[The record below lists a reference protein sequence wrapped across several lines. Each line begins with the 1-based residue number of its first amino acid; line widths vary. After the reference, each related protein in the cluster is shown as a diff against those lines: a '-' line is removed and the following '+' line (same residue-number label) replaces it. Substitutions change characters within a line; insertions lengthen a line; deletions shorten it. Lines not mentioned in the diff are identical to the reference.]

1 MIPSIAPVPATAPA
15 NAENADKETDTD
27 AAGVGAGAGAATAA
41 APAGPGTGRGPRA
54 AFGGLFAPRLSSRRV
69 FASPGAAAGIIW
81 LAALVAAS
89 LTAPWWLPYKTE
101 DQDFTAILSGPTA
114 AHWLGTD
121 ELGRDLLSRIFAAAA
136 GTLGTS
142 LITVIVGVGLGTILA
157 MVAAAGER
165 TEGVISRVTEVMMSL
180 PGTVIILAVIG
191 AVGTNIPVIMAI
203 LGVLI
208 SAGIYRVMLGQATS
222 LQSQLYVDAAK
233 VDGVSTL
240 AISLRHVLPGLS
252 NTIVV
257 QSALIFAVGMLIQ
270 AGLAFIG
277 FGPPIPQPSWGG
289 MIQGASQHVYE
300 APWLMVPTGAVL
312 ALTVLAANAI
322 GNALGKAPNAAASH
336 LPSAADRRRRTA
348 ASASAAASAAP
359 AAPETPAAP
368 GRLSVRGLS
377 VGVDGGTP
385 LVTDVSFDVEQGT
398 VLGLVGESGCG
409 KTMTALSL
417 LGLLP
422 SGVSVTGGQILWD
435 GRNLA
440 GATETAMAGVRG
452 RGIALISQEPMRAL
466 DPMFTVGYQL
476 VSAIRRLRKTGK
488 AQARAEALSLLEKVG
503 IVDAGRI
510 LTTYPHQISGG
521 MAQRVAIALALAGRP
536 RLLVADEPTTAL
548 DVTVQAEILSLLRT
562 LVKDT
567 GMSVVMVTHDLGVV
581 ADICDTVAVMYAGQ
595 VVESG
600 RTANIL
606 DNPRHPYTL
615 ALLAADPHANTAA
628 DMPERLATISGRVP
642 QPKDWPAGCRFM
654 ARCQFA
660 GSACVA
666 PVPLVPSGS
675 DDGVVRCVK
684 ADELA
689 VEGLEWVATEVP
701 ARRVLDVRSADS
713 TVSNDSTVSTSSAV
727 EKDRA

>member
-1 MIPSIAPVPATAPA
+1 MIPNVAPA
-15 NAENADKETDTD
+15 PADSAEP
-27 AAGVGAGAGAATAA
+27 TAA
-41 APAGPGTGRGPRA
+41 AVLPK
-54 AFGGLFAPRLSSRRV
+54 APCQSAVKKFSGSKL
-69 FASPGAAAGIIW
+69 FASPGSVAGVAW

-89 LTAPWWLPYKTE
+89 LTAPLWLPYKTE
-101 DQDFTAILSGPTA
+101 DQDFTAVLSGPTA

-121 ELGRDLLSRIFAAAA
+121 ELGRDLLSRIFASAA

-142 LITVIVGVGLGTILA
+142 MITVIVAVGLGTLLA
-157 MVAAAGER
+157 MLAAAAGER
-165 TEGVISRVTEVMMSL
+165 VETVISRVTEVMMSL

-191 AVGTNIPVIMAI
+191 AVGTNIPLIMAI

-208 SAGIYRVMLGQATS
+208 SAGMYRVMLGQAKS

-233 VDGVSTL
+233 VDGVSAL
-240 AISLRHVLPGLS
+240 GISLRHVLPGLT

-277 FGPPIPQPSWGG
+277 FGPPIPEPSWGG
-289 MIQGASQHVYE
+289 MIQGASQHVYD

-336 LPSAADRRRRTA
+336 LPSAAARRERAKSVA
-348 ASASAAASAAP
+348 AMAAASPAP
-359 AAPETPAAP
+359 KDSAKDT
-368 GRLSVRGLS
+368 LSVRGLS
-377 VGVDGGTP
+377 VGVGPVGAGEGVR
-385 LVTDVSFDVEQGT
+385 LVTDVSFDVEPGT

-422 SGVSVTGGQILWD
+422 SGVSVTGGQILWN
-435 GRNLA
+435 GKNLA
-440 GATETAMAGVRG
+440 AATDKDMEGIRG
-452 RGIALISQEPMRAL
+452 RQIALISQEPMRAL

-476 VSAIRRLRKTGK
+476 TATIRRLRGMGRSEAK
-488 AQARAEALSLLEKVG
+488 AEALSLLEKVG
-503 IVDAGRI
+503 IVDAARI
-510 LTTYPHQISGG
+510 LKTYPHQISGG

-548 DVTVQAEILSLLRT
+548 DVTVQAEILSLLRS

-581 ADICDTVAVMYAGQ
+581 ADLCDQVAVMYAGE
-595 VVESG
+595 VVENG
-600 RTANIL
+600 RTDSIL

-615 ALLAADPHANTAA
+615 ALLAADPHANHAG
-628 DMPERLATISGRVP
+628 DMPERLATISGQVP
-642 QPKDWPAGCRFM
+642 QPKDWPSTCRFA

-660 GSACVA
+660 GSACLV
-666 PVPLVPSGS
+666 PVPLVPSGTG
-675 DDGVVRCVK
+675 DGLVRCVK

-689 VEGLEWVATEVP
+689 VEGLDWLATDVP
-701 ARRVLDVRSADS
+701 GRRLLNLSETRAVDTR
-713 TVSNDSTVSTSSAV
+713 TV
-727 EKDRA
+727 EKDHA

>member
-1 MIPSIAPVPATAPA
+1 MIPNVAPA
-15 NAENADKETDTD
+15 PADSAEP
-27 AAGVGAGAGAATAA
+27 TAA
-41 APAGPGTGRGPRA
+41 AVLPQ
-54 AFGGLFAPRLSSRRV
+54 APRQSAAKRYTGSKLFGSP
-69 FASPGAAAGIIW
+69 ASIAGVIW

-89 LTAPWWLPYKTE
+89 LTAPLWLPFKTE
-101 DQDFTAILSGPTA
+101 DQDFTAVLSGPTA

-121 ELGRDLLSRIFAAAA
+121 ELGRDLLSRIFASAAS
-136 GTLGTS
+136 TLGTS
-142 LITVIVGVGLGTILA
+142 MITVIVAVGLGTLLA
-157 MVAAAGER
+157 MLAAAAGER
-165 TEGVISRVTEVMMSL
+165 AENTISRVTEIMMSL

-191 AVGTNIPVIMAI
+191 AVGTNIPLIMAI

-208 SAGIYRVMLGQATS
+208 SAGMYRVMLGQAKS

-233 VDGVSTL
+233 VDGVSTVG
-240 AISLRHVLPGLS
+240 ISLRHVLPGLT

-289 MIQGASQHVYE
+289 MIQGASQHVYD

-322 GNALGKAPNAAASH
+322 GNALGKSPNATASH
-336 LPSAADRRRRTA
+336 LPSAAARRQRAKAVA
-348 ASASAAASAAP
+348 AIAAATP
-359 AAPETPAAP
+359 APEDAP
-368 GRLSVRGLS
+368 KDTLSVRNLS
-377 VGVDGGTP
+377 VGVDNGVR
-385 LVTDVSFDVEQGT
+385 LVTDVSFDVEPGT

-422 SGVSVTGGQILWD
+422 SGVSVTGGQILWN
-435 GRNLA
+435 GKNLA
-440 GATETAMAGVRG
+440 AATDKDMESIRG
-452 RGIALISQEPMRAL
+452 RDIALISQEPMRAL

-476 VSAIRRLRKTGK
+476 TAAIRRLRKVGGAEAK
-488 AQARAEALSLLEKVG
+488 AEALSLLEKVG

-510 LTTYPHQISGG
+510 LKTYPHQISGG
-521 MAQRVAIALALAGRP
+521 MAQRVAIALALSGRP

-548 DVTVQAEILSLLRT
+548 DVTVQAEILSLLRS

-581 ADICDTVAVMYAGQ
+581 ADLCDQVAVMYAGE
-595 VVESG
+595 VVENG
-600 RTANIL
+600 RTDNIL

-615 ALLAADPHANTAA
+615 ALLAADPHANHAA
-628 DMPERLATISGRVP
+628 DMPERLATINGQVP
-642 QPKDWPAGCRFM
+642 QPKDWPGTCRFA

-660 GSACVA
+660 GSAC
-666 PVPLVPSGS
+666 LVPIPLLPSGTG
-675 DDGVVRCVK
+675 DGVVRCVK

-689 VEGLEWVATEVP
+689 VDGLDWVATDVP
-701 ARRVLDVRSADS
+701 SHHVLNLVEHRTA
-713 TVSNDSTVSTSSAV
+713 
-727 EKDRA
+727 EKDHA

>member
-1 MIPSIAPVPATAPA
+1 MIPNVAPA
-15 NAENADKETDTD
+15 PADS
-27 AAGVGAGAGAATAA
+27 APATAA
-41 APAGPGTGRGPRA
+41 AAAVQPKSGQRTGLSKVSA
-54 AFGGLFAPRLSSRRV
+54 SRL
-69 FASPGAAAGIIW
+69 FASPGGVAGVVW
-81 LAALVAAS
+81 LAALVVAS
-89 LTAPWWLPYKTE
+89 LTAQWWLPYKTE
-101 DQDFTAILSGPTA
+101 DQDFTAVLSGPTA
-114 AHWLGTD
+114 GHWLGTD

-142 LITVIVGVGLGTILA
+142 LITVIVGVGLGTALA
-157 MVAAAGER
+157 MVAAGGDR
-165 TEGVISRVTEVMMSL
+165 LEGVISRVTEVMMSL

-191 AVGTNIPVIMAI
+191 AVGTHIPLIMAI

-208 SAGIYRVMLGQATS
+208 SAGIYRVMLGQAKS

-240 AISLRHVLPGLS
+240 GISLRHVLPGLT

-289 MIQGASQHVYE
+289 MIQGASQHVYD

-322 GNALGKAPNAAASH
+322 GNALGKAPNAGVSH
-336 LPSAADRRRRTA
+336 LPSAAARRQRARAVA
-348 ASASAAASAAP
+348 AGATAP
-359 AAPETPAAP
+359 AAGAGAIPAK
-368 GRLSVRGLS
+368 GHLSVRGLS

-385 LVTDVSFDVEQGT
+385 LVTGVSFDVEQGT
-398 VLGLVGESGCG
+398 VLGLVGEPGCG

-422 SGVSVTGGQILWD
+422 AGVSATGGQILWD
-435 GRNLA
+435 GKNLA
-440 GATETAMAGVRG
+440 AATEREMEGIRG
-452 RGIALISQEPMRAL
+452 RDIALISQEPMRAL

-476 VSAIRRLRKTGK
+476 TAAVRRLRKVGK
-488 AQARAEALSLLEKVG
+488 AEAHAEAQSLLEKVG
-503 IVDAGRI
+503 IVDATRI
-510 LTTYPHQISGG
+510 LKTYPHQISGG
-521 MAQRVAIALALAGRP
+521 MAQRVAIALALSGRP

-548 DVTVQAEILSLLRT
+548 DVTVQAEILSLLRS

-581 ADICDTVAVMYAGQ
+581 ADICDNVAVMYAGQ

-628 DMPERLATISGRVP
+628 DMPERLATISGQVP

-660 GSACVA
+660 GSACAA
-666 PVPLVPSGS
+666 PVPLLSSGS
-675 DDGVVRCVK
+675 ENGLVRCVK
-684 ADELA
+684 ADQLA
-689 VEGLEWVATEVP
+689 VEGLEWLATDVP
-701 ARRVLDVRSADS
+701 THRLLKI
-713 TVSNDSTVSTSSAV
+713 V
-727 EKDRA
+727 EKDLA

>member
-1 MIPSIAPVPATAPA
+1 MIPSVAPAPVPATANAEDTGTGGAPPA
-15 NAENADKETDTD
+15 NTATGRPGPGPGPKTGVGRRPAHRLF
-27 AAGVGAGAGAATAA
+27 AAPGAVAGV
-41 APAGPGTGRGPRA
+41 
-54 AFGGLFAPRLSSRRV
+54 L
-69 FASPGAAAGIIW
+69 W
-81 LAALVAAS
+81 LAVLVVAS

-101 DQDFTAILSGPTA
+101 DQDFAAILSGPTA

-142 LITVIVGVGLGTILA
+142 LITVIVGVGLGTVLA
-157 MVAAAGER
+157 MVAAAGQR
-165 TEGVISRVTEVMMSL
+165 TEGPISRVTEVMMSL

-191 AVGTNIPVIMAI
+191 AVGTNIPVVMAI

-208 SAGIYRVMLGQATS
+208 SAGIYRVMLGQATA

-240 AISLRHVLPGLS
+240 GISLRHVLPGL
-252 NTIVV
+252 NTTIVV

-289 MIQGASQHVYE
+289 MIQGASQHVYD

-322 GNALGKAPNAAASH
+322 GNALGKSPNAAASH
-336 LPSAADRRRRTA
+336 LPSAADRRRR
-348 ASASAAASAAP
+348 AAASAAAP
-359 AAPETPAAP
+359 STDAAAPSTDAAAP
-368 GRLSVRGLS
+368 DAAGRLSVRGLS
-377 VGVDGGTP
+377 VGVDAGTP
-385 LVTDVSFDVEQGT
+385 LVTEVSFDVEQGT

-422 SGVSVTGGQILWD
+422 SGVSVTGGQILWN

-440 GATETAMAGVRG
+440 AATENELAGVRG
-452 RGIALISQEPMRAL
+452 REIALISQEPMRAL

-476 VSAIRRLRKTGK
+476 VSAIRRLRGMGK
-488 AQARAEALSLLEKVG
+488 AEARTEALSLLEKVG
-503 IVDAGRI
+503 IVDAARI

-521 MAQRVAIALALAGRP
+521 MAQRVAIALALAGSP

-548 DVTVQAEILSLLRT
+548 DVTVQAEILSLLRA

-606 DNPRHPYTL
+606 DKPRHPYTL
-615 ALLAADPHANTAA
+615 ALLAADPHANTAE
-628 DMPERLATISGRVP
+628 DMPERLATINGQVP
-642 QPKDWPAGCRFM
+642 QPKDWPGGCRFM

-689 VEGLEWVATEVP
+689 VEGLAWVATEVP
-701 ARRVLDVRSADS
+701 AHRVLDILEMDS
-713 TVSNDSTVSTSSAV
+713 TV
-727 EKDRA
+727 EKDRT

>member
-1 MIPSIAPVPATAPA
+1 MIPNVAPA
-15 NAENADKETDTD
+15 PADS
-27 AAGVGAGAGAATAA
+27 TAA
-41 APAGPGTGRGPRA
+41 AAAVPKSGPKA
-54 AFGGLFAPRLSSRRV
+54 AITKLSAHRL
-69 FASPGAAAGIIW
+69 FASPGGVAGVVW

-89 LTAPWWLPYKTE
+89 LTAPWWLPFKTE
-101 DQDFTAILSGPTA
+101 DQDFTAVLSGPTA

-142 LITVIVGVGLGTILA
+142 FITVLVSVGLGTILA
-157 MVAAAGER
+157 MAAAALGDR
-165 TEGVISRVTEVMMSL
+165 VEGVISRITEIMMSV

-203 LGVLI
+203 LGILI
-208 SAGIYRVMLGQATS
+208 SAGIYRVILGQAKS

-240 AISLRHVLPGLS
+240 GISLRHVLPGLT

-289 MIQGASQHVYE
+289 MIQGASQHVYD
-300 APWLMVPTGAVL
+300 APWMMVPTGAVL

-322 GNALGKAPNAAASH
+322 GNALGKAPNATASH
-336 LPSAADRRRRTA
+336 LPSAAARRQRAKAVA
-348 ASASAAASAAP
+348 AVGAAP
-359 AAPETPAAP
+359 VVDVADVSPAQ
-368 GRLSVRGLS
+368 GQLSVRGLS
-377 VGVDGGTP
+377 VGVDGGP
-385 LVTDVSFDVEQGT
+385 RLVTDVSFDVEQGT

-422 SGVSVTGGQILWD
+422 SGVVATGGQILWN
-435 GRNLA
+435 GKNLA
-440 GATETAMAGVRG
+440 AASDSGMEAIRG
-452 RGIALISQEPMRAL
+452 REIALISQEPMRAL

-476 VSAIRRLRKTGK
+476 TSAIRRLRKLGK
-488 AQARAEALSLLEKVG
+488 AEARKEALSLLEKVG
-503 IVDAGRI
+503 IVDAARI
-510 LTTYPHQISGG
+510 LKTYPHQISGG
-521 MAQRVAIALALAGRP
+521 MAQRVAIALALSGSP

-548 DVTVQAEILSLLRT
+548 DVTVQAEILSLLRS

-581 ADICDTVAVMYAGQ
+581 ADICDHVAVMYAGQ
-595 VVESG
+595 VVENG
-600 RTANIL
+600 KTTTIL

-615 ALLAADPHANTAA
+615 ALLAADPHANNAA
-628 DMPERLATISGRVP
+628 DMPERLATISGQVP
-642 QPKDWPAGCRFM
+642 QPKDWPSGCRFM

-660 GSACVA
+660 GSACAA
-666 PVPLVPSGS
+666 PVPLLPSGS
-675 DDGVVRCVK
+675 DEGLVRCVK

-689 VEGLEWVATEVP
+689 IEGLEWVATEVP
-701 ARRVLDVRSADS
+701 TQRLLDITPTPLHRVEPL
-713 TVSNDSTVSTSSAV
+713 NIV
-727 EKDRA
+727 EKDMA

>member
-1 MIPSIAPVPATAPA
+1 MIPNVAPA
-15 NAENADKETDTD
+15 PADST
-27 AAGVGAGAGAATAA
+27 AATVVV
-41 APAGPGTGRGPRA
+41 PKSGPRA
-54 AFGGLFAPRLSSRRV
+54 AFSKVSAHRL
-69 FASPGAAAGIIW
+69 FASPGGVAGMLW

-89 LTAPWWLPYKTE
+89 LTAPWWLPFKTE
-101 DQDFTAILSGPTA
+101 DQDFTAVLSGPTA
-114 AHWLGTD
+114 AHWLGAD
-121 ELGRDLLSRIFAAAA
+121 ELGRDILSRIFASAA

-142 LITVIVGVGLGTILA
+142 FITVLVGIGLGTVLA
-157 MVAAAGER
+157 MTAAASLR
-165 TEGVISRVTEVMMSL
+165 AEGIISRSTEILMSL
-180 PGTVIILAVIG
+180 PSTVIILAVIG
-191 AVGTNIPVIMAI
+191 AVGTNIPFIMAV
-203 LGVLI
+203 LGVFM
-208 SAGIYRVMLGQATS
+208 SAGVYRVMLGQAKS

-240 AISLRHVLPGLS
+240 GISVRHVLPGLT

-289 MIQGASQHVYE
+289 MIQSASQHVYD

-336 LPSAADRRRRTA
+336 LPSAAARRQRAKAVA
-348 ASASAAASAAP
+348 AVGAAP
-359 AAPETPAAP
+359 VAANATEAPPAT

-377 VGVDGGTP
+377 VGVDGGP
-385 LVTDVSFDVEQGT
+385 RLVTDVSFDVEQGT

-422 SGVSVTGGQILWD
+422 SGVVATGGQILWN
-435 GRNLA
+435 GKNLA
-440 GATETAMAGVRG
+440 AATDREMEAIRG
-452 RGIALISQEPMRAL
+452 RDIALISQEPMRAL

-476 VSAIRRLRKTGK
+476 TSAIRRLRKVGK
-488 AQARAEALSLLEKVG
+488 AEAQAEALGLLEKVG
-503 IVDAGRI
+503 IVDAERI
-510 LTTYPHQISGG
+510 LKTYPHQISGG
-521 MAQRVAIALALAGRP
+521 MAQRVAIALALSGRP

-548 DVTVQAEILSLLRT
+548 DVTVQAEILSLLRS

-581 ADICDTVAVMYAGQ
+581 ADICDQVAVMYAGQ
-595 VVESG
+595 VVENG

-615 ALLAADPHANTAA
+615 ALLAADPHANHAA
-628 DMPERLATISGRVP
+628 DMPERLATISGQVP
-642 QPKDWPAGCRFM
+642 QPKDWPTGCRFM

-660 GSACVA
+660 GSACAV
-666 PVPLVPSGS
+666 PVPLLPSGS
-675 DDGVVRCVK
+675 GDGLVRCVK

-701 ARRVLDVRSADS
+701 THRLLDLTPTRTNV
-713 TVSNDSTVSTSSAV
+713 V
-727 EKDRA
+727 EKDMA

>member
-1 MIPSIAPVPATAPA
+1 MIPNVAPA
-15 NAENADKETDTD
+15 PADSAEP
-27 AAGVGAGAGAATAA
+27 TAA
-41 APAGPGTGRGPRA
+41 AVLPK
-54 AFGGLFAPRLSSRRV
+54 APRQSAAKKFSGSKL
-69 FASPGAAAGIIW
+69 FASPGSVAGVAW

-89 LTAPWWLPYKTE
+89 LTAPLWLPYRTE
-101 DQDFTAILSGPTA
+101 DQDFTAVLSGPTA

-121 ELGRDLLSRIFAAAA
+121 ELGRDLLSRIFASAA

-142 LITVIVGVGLGTILA
+142 MITVIVAVGLGTLLA
-157 MVAAAGER
+157 MLAAAAGER
-165 TEGVISRVTEVMMSL
+165 VETVISRVTEVMMSL

-191 AVGTNIPVIMAI
+191 AVGTNIPLIMGI

-208 SAGIYRVMLGQATS
+208 SAGMYRVMLGQAKS

-233 VDGVSTL
+233 VDGVSPL
-240 AISLRHVLPGLS
+240 GISLRHVLPGLT

-277 FGPPIPQPSWGG
+277 FGPPIPEPSWGG
-289 MIQGASQHVYE
+289 MIQGASQHVYD

-322 GNALGKAPNAAASH
+322 GNALGKAPNAGASH
-336 LPSAADRRRRTA
+336 LPSAAARRQRAKAVA
-348 ASASAAASAAP
+348 AIAAAAP
-359 AAPETPAAP
+359 AHGTAAP
-368 GRLSVRGLS
+368 KNTLSVRHLS
-377 VGVDGGTP
+377 VGVDPVGAGSVSAGEGVR
-385 LVTDVSFDVEQGT
+385 LVTDVSFDVEPGT

-422 SGVSVTGGQILWD
+422 SGVSVTGGQILWN
-435 GRNLA
+435 GKNLA
-440 GATETAMAGVRG
+440 AATDKDMEGIRG
-452 RGIALISQEPMRAL
+452 RQIALISQEPMRAL

-476 VSAIRRLRKTGK
+476 TATIRRLRGMGRAEAK
-488 AQARAEALSLLEKVG
+488 AEALSLLEKVG
-503 IVDAGRI
+503 IVDAARI
-510 LTTYPHQISGG
+510 LRTYPHQISGG

-548 DVTVQAEILSLLRT
+548 DVTVQAEILSLLRS

-581 ADICDTVAVMYAGQ
+581 ADLCDQVAVMYAGE
-595 VVESG
+595 VVENG
-600 RTANIL
+600 RTDSIL

-615 ALLAADPHANTAA
+615 ALLAADPHANHGA
-628 DMPERLATISGRVP
+628 DMPERLATISGQVP
-642 QPKDWPAGCRFM
+642 QPKDWPSTCRFA

-660 GSACVA
+660 GSACLV
-666 PVPLVPSGS
+666 PVPLGPSGTG
-675 DDGVVRCVK
+675 DGLVRCVK

-689 VEGLEWVATEVP
+689 VEGLDWVATDVP
-701 ARRVLDVRSADS
+701 SHHVLSLAETRPVEPLHAETR
-713 TVSNDSTVSTSSAV
+713 TV
-727 EKDRA
+727 EKDHA

>member
-1 MIPSIAPVPATAPA
+1 MIPNVAPA
-15 NAENADKETDTD
+15 PADSAEP
-27 AAGVGAGAGAATAA
+27 TAA
-41 APAGPGTGRGPRA
+41 AVLPKALRQSAVKKFSGSK
-54 AFGGLFAPRLSSRRV
+54 L
-69 FASPGAAAGIIW
+69 FASPASVAGVIW
-81 LAALVAAS
+81 LAVLVAAS
-89 LTAPWWLPYKTE
+89 LTAPLWLPYKTE
-101 DQDFTAILSGPTA
+101 DQDFTAVLSGPTG

-121 ELGRDLLSRIFAAAA
+121 ELGRDILSRIFASAA

-142 LITVIVGVGLGTILA
+142 MITVMVAVGLGTILA
-157 MVAAAGER
+157 MLAAAAGDRVE
-165 TEGVISRVTEVMMSL
+165 TVISRVTEVMMSL

-191 AVGTNIPVIMAI
+191 AVGTNIPLIMAI

-208 SAGIYRVMLGQATS
+208 SAGMYRVMLGQAKS

-240 AISLRHVLPGLS
+240 GISLRHVLPGLA

-277 FGPPIPQPSWGG
+277 FGPPIPEPSWGG
-289 MIQGASQHVYE
+289 MIQGASQNVYN

-312 ALTVLAANAI
+312 ALTVLSANAI
-322 GNALGKAPNAAASH
+322 GNALGKAPNATASH
-336 LPSAADRRRRTA
+336 LPSAAARRRRAKAVA
-348 ASASAAASAAP
+348 AIAAAAP
-359 AAPETPAAP
+359 APNDSAKNT
-368 GRLSVRGLS
+368 LSVRNLS
-377 VGVDGGTP
+377 VGVDSDGAGRGVR
-385 LVTDVSFDVEQGT
+385 LVTDVSFDVEPGT

-422 SGVSVTGGQILWD
+422 SGVSVTGGQILWN

-440 GATETAMAGVRG
+440 AATDKDMEGVRG
-452 RGIALISQEPMRAL
+452 REVALISQEPMRAL

-476 VSAIRRLRKTGK
+476 TAAIRRLRGMG
-488 AQARAEALSLLEKVG
+488 RAEAKAEALGLLEKVG
-503 IVDAGRI
+503 IVDAARI
-510 LTTYPHQISGG
+510 LKTYPHQISGG
-521 MAQRVAIALALAGRP
+521 MAQRVAIALALSGRP

-548 DVTVQAEILSLLRT
+548 DVTVQAEILSLLRG

-581 ADICDTVAVMYAGQ
+581 ADLCDQVAVMYAGE
-595 VVESG
+595 VVENG
-600 RTANIL
+600 RTDSIL

-615 ALLAADPHANTAA
+615 ALLAADPHANHAA
-628 DMPERLATISGRVP
+628 DMPERLATISGQVP
-642 QPKDWPAGCRFM
+642 QPKGWPSTCRFA

-660 GSACVA
+660 GSACMV
-666 PVPLVPSGS
+666 PVPLLPSGTE
-675 DDGVVRCVK
+675 DGLVRCVK

-689 VEGLEWVATEVP
+689 VEGLDWVATDVP
-701 ARRVLDVRSADS
+701 SHHVLNLVEAGTAPAGPAKAPAGLERR
-713 TVSNDSTVSTSSAV
+713 TV
-727 EKDRA
+727 EKDHA

>member
-1 MIPSIAPVPATAPA
+1 VSARKLFASPAS
-15 NAENADKETDTD
+15 
-27 AAGVGAGAGAATAA
+27 AAGVT
-41 APAGPGTGRGPRA
+41 
-54 AFGGLFAPRLSSRRV
+54 
-69 FASPGAAAGIIW
+69 W

-89 LTAPWWLPYKTE
+89 LSARWWLPFKTE
-101 DQDFTAILSGPTA
+101 DQDFTAVLSGPTA

-121 ELGRDLLSRIFAAAA
+121 ELGRDLLSRIFASAA

-142 LITVIVGVGLGTILA
+142 MITVIVAVGLGTVLA
-157 MVAAAGER
+157 MLAAAAGER
-165 TEGVISRVTEVMMSL
+165 VEAVISRVTEIMMSL

-191 AVGTNIPVIMAI
+191 AVGTNIPLIMAI

-208 SAGIYRVMLGQATS
+208 SAGIYRVMLGQAKS

-233 VDGVSTL
+233 VDGVSSMG
-240 AISLRHVLPGLS
+240 ISLRHVLPGLTT
-252 NTIVV
+252 TIVV

-289 MIQGASQHVYE
+289 MIQSASQHVYD

-336 LPSAADRRRRTA
+336 LPSAAIRRRRAAAAAAATA
-348 ASASAAASAAP
+348 A
-359 AAPETPAAP
+359 ETKLDEGPAP
-368 GRLSVRGLS
+368 GVLSVRGLS

-422 SGVSVTGGQILWD
+422 SGVSATGGRILWN

-440 GATETAMAGVRG
+440 SAAERDMEGIRG
-452 RGIALISQEPMRAL
+452 RDIALISQEPMRAL

-476 VSAIRRLRKTGK
+476 TAAIRRLRNMGK
-488 AQARAEALSLLEKVG
+488 AEARAEALSLLEKVG

-510 LTTYPHQISGG
+510 LRTYPHQISGG
-521 MAQRVAIALALAGRP
+521 MAQRVAIALALSGHP

-548 DVTVQAEILSLLRT
+548 DVTVQAEILSLLRS

-567 GMSVVMVTHDLGVV
+567 GMSVVLVTHDLGVV
-581 ADICDTVAVMYAGQ
+581 ADICDNVAVMYAGQ

-600 RTANIL
+600 RTASIL

-628 DMPERLATISGRVP
+628 DMPERLATISGQVP
-642 QPKDWPAGCRFM
+642 QPKDWPAGCRFL

-660 GSACVA
+660 GSACAA
-666 PVPLVPSGS
+666 PVPLLPSGS
-675 DDGVVRCVK
+675 EAGEVRCVK

-689 VEGLEWVATEVP
+689 VEGLEWLATEVP
-701 ARRVLDVRSADS
+701 SRHVLEI
-713 TVSNDSTVSTSSAV
+713 V
-727 EKDRA
+727 EKDLA

>member
-1 MIPSIAPVPATAPA
+1 MIPP
-15 NAENADKETDTD
+15 
-27 AAGVGAGAGAATAA
+27 A
-41 APAGPGTGRGPRA
+41 APASTAPPTIPAAAEGPGEGPGADAGTAAGPGPGRSGRGPKTRSA
-54 AFGGLFAPRLSSRRV
+54 RFSARRL
-69 FASPGAAAGIIW
+69 AGSPGALAGVLW

-89 LTAPWWLPYKTE
+89 LTARWWLPYKTE

-142 LITVIVGVGLGTILA
+142 LITVMVGVGLGTALA
-157 MVAAAGER
+157 LLAAAGPR
-165 TEGVISRVTEVMMSL
+165 TEGPISRVTEIMMSL

-208 SAGIYRVMLGQATS
+208 SAGIYRVMLGQAAS

-233 VDGVSTL
+233 VDGVGPL
-240 AISLRHVLPGLS
+240 AISLRHVLPGLAT
-252 NTIVV
+252 TIVV

-277 FGPPIPQPSWGG
+277 FGPPIPEPSWGG
-289 MIQGASQHVYE
+289 MIQSASQHIYD

-322 GNALGKAPNAAASH
+322 GNALGTSPNAAASH
-336 LPSAADRRRRTA
+336 LPPAAERRRRA
-348 ASASAAASAAP
+348 ARSASSSTVPAAAAEAP
-359 AAPETPAAP
+359 ATP
-368 GRLSVRGLS
+368 GHLSVRGLS

-385 LVTDVSFDVEQGT
+385 LVTDVSFDVAQGT

-417 LGLLP
+417 PGLLP
-422 SGVSVTGGQILWD
+422 SGVSVTGGRILWD
-435 GRNLA
+435 GRDLA
-440 GATETAMAGVRG
+440 GAAENAMAGIRG
-452 RGIALISQEPMRAL
+452 RDIALISQEPMRAL
-466 DPMFTVGYQL
+466 DPMFTIGYQL
-476 VSAIRRLRKTGK
+476 ISTVRRLRNTGK
-488 AQARAEALSLLEKVG
+488 AEARSEALSLLEKVG
-503 IVDAGRI
+503 IVDATRI
-510 LTTYPHQISGG
+510 LATYPHQISGG

-548 DVTVQAEILSLLRT
+548 DVTVQAEILSLLRA
-562 LVKDT
+562 LVRDT

-581 ADICDTVAVMYAGQ
+581 ADICDSVAVMYAGQ

-600 RTANIL
+600 RTASIL

-615 ALLAADPHANTAA
+615 ALLAADPHAATAGG
-628 DMPERLATISGRVP
+628 MPGRLATISGQVP
-642 QPKDWPAGCRFM
+642 QPKDWPGGCRFA

-660 GSACVA
+660 GSACVE

-675 DDGVVRCVK
+675 ENGEVRCVK

-689 VEGLEWVATEVP
+689 VEGLAWVATDVP
-701 ARRVLDVRSADS
+701 AHQASGPREVARTA
-713 TVSNDSTVSTSSAV
+713 
-727 EKDRA
+727 EKDTPCATDKTIERDRA

>member
-1 MIPSIAPVPATAPA
+1 MIPNVAPA
-15 NAENADKETDTD
+15 PADS
-27 AAGVGAGAGAATAA
+27 APATAA
-41 APAGPGTGRGPRA
+41 AAIRSNAGQRT
-54 AFGGLFAPRLSSRRV
+54 AFSKVSASRL
-69 FASPGAAAGIIW
+69 FASPGGVAGVLW
-81 LAALVAAS
+81 LAALVVAS
-89 LTAPWWLPYKTE
+89 LTALWWLPYKTE
-101 DQDFTAILSGPTA
+101 DQDFTAVLSGPTA

-142 LITVIVGVGLGTILA
+142 LITVIVGVGLGTALA
-157 MVAAAGER
+157 MVAAGGDR
-165 TEGVISRVTEVMMSL
+165 TEGAISRVTEIMMSL

-191 AVGTNIPVIMAI
+191 AVGTDIPLIMAI

-208 SAGIYRVMLGQATS
+208 SAGIYRVMLGQAKS
-222 LQSQLYVDAAK
+222 LQSQLYVDAAR

-240 AISLRHVLPGLS
+240 GISLRHVLPGLT
-252 NTIVV
+252 NTVVV

-289 MIQGASQHVYE
+289 MIQGASQHVYD

-322 GNALGKAPNAAASH
+322 GNALGKAPNAGVSH
-336 LPSAADRRRRTA
+336 LPSAARRRQRARAGAAGSAEAAGSA
-348 ASASAAASAAP
+348 ASVAVTGAIP
-359 AAPETPAAP
+359 VN
-368 GRLSVRGLS
+368 GHLSVRGLT

-385 LVTDVSFDVEQGT
+385 LVTGVSFGVEQGT

-422 SGVSVTGGQILWD
+422 AGVSATGGQILWN
-435 GRNLA
+435 GKNLA
-440 GATETAMAGVRG
+440 AATEREMEGIRG
-452 RGIALISQEPMRAL
+452 RDIALISQEPMRAL

-476 VSAIRRLRKTGK
+476 TAAIRRLRNVRK
-488 AQARAEALSLLEKVG
+488 AEARAEAVSLLEKVG
-503 IVDAGRI
+503 IVDAKRI
-510 LTTYPHQISGG
+510 LKTYPHQISGG
-521 MAQRVAIALALAGRP
+521 MAQRVAIALALSGRP

-548 DVTVQAEILSLLRT
+548 DVTVQAEILSLLRS

-581 ADICDTVAVMYAGQ
+581 ADICDNVAVMYAGQ

-628 DMPERLATISGRVP
+628 DMPERLATIRGQVP
-642 QPKDWPAGCRFM
+642 QPKDWPTGCRFM

-660 GSACVA
+660 GSACAA
-666 PVPLVPSGS
+666 PVPLLSSGS
-675 DDGVVRCVK
+675 EDGLVRCVK

-689 VEGLEWVATEVP
+689 VEGLEWLATEVP
-701 ARRVLDVRSADS
+701 THRVLKI
-713 TVSNDSTVSTSSAV
+713 V
-727 EKDRA
+727 EKDLA

>member
-1 MIPSIAPVPATAPA
+1 MIPNVAPA
-15 NAENADKETDTD
+15 PADSAEP
-27 AAGVGAGAGAATAA
+27 TAA
-41 APAGPGTGRGPRA
+41 AVLPRA
-54 AFGGLFAPRLSSRRV
+54 PRQSAAKKFSGSKLFAST
-69 FASPGAAAGIIW
+69 ASIAGVAW
-81 LAALVAAS
+81 LAALVVAS
-89 LTAPWWLPYKTE
+89 LSAPLWLPFKTE
-101 DQDFTAILSGPTA
+101 DQDFTAVLSGPTA

-121 ELGRDLLSRIFAAAA
+121 ELGRDLLSRIFASAA

-142 LITVIVGVGLGTILA
+142 MITVIVAVGLGTLLA
-157 MVAAAGER
+157 MLAAAAGER
-165 TEGVISRVTEVMMSL
+165 VETVISRATEIVMSL

-191 AVGTNIPVIMAI
+191 AVGTNIPMIMGI

-208 SAGIYRVMLGQATS
+208 SAGIYRVMLGQAKS

-233 VDGVSTL
+233 VDGVST
-240 AISLRHVLPGLS
+240 AGISLRHVLPGLT

-257 QSALIFAVGMLIQ
+257 QAALIFAVGMLIQ

-289 MIQGASQHVYE
+289 MIQGASQHVYD

-322 GNALGKAPNAAASH
+322 GNALGKAPNATASH
-336 LPSAADRRRRTA
+336 LPSAAASRQRAKAVA
-348 ASASAAASAAP
+348 AIAAAAP
-359 AAPETPAAP
+359 APKDAA
-368 GRLSVRGLS
+368 GKDTLSVRNLS
-377 VGVDGGTP
+377 VGVDSVGAGKGVR
-385 LVTDVSFDVEQGT
+385 LVTDVSFDVEPGT

-422 SGVSVTGGQILWD
+422 SGVSVTGGQILWN
-435 GRNLA
+435 GKNLA
-440 GATETAMAGVRG
+440 AATDKDMEGIRG
-452 RGIALISQEPMRAL
+452 REIALISQEPMRAL

-476 VSAIRRLRKTGK
+476 TATIRRLRGTG
-488 AQARAEALSLLEKVG
+488 RAGATSEALGLLEKVG
-503 IVDAGRI
+503 IVDAPRI
-510 LTTYPHQISGG
+510 LKTYPHQISGG

-548 DVTVQAEILSLLRT
+548 DVTVQAEILSLLRS

-581 ADICDTVAVMYAGQ
+581 ADLCDQVAVMYAGE
-595 VVESG
+595 VVENG
-600 RTANIL
+600 RTDSIL

-615 ALLAADPHANTAA
+615 ALLAADPHANHAA
-628 DMPERLATISGRVP
+628 DMPERLATISGQVP
-642 QPKDWPAGCRFM
+642 QPKDWPSTCRFA

-660 GSACVA
+660 GSACLV
-666 PVPLVPSGS
+666 PVPLLPSGAG
-675 DDGVVRCVK
+675 DGVVRCVK

-689 VEGLEWVATEVP
+689 VEGLDWVATDVP
-701 ARRVLDVRSADS
+701 SHHILNLSEIR
-713 TVSNDSTVSTSSAV
+713 TV
-727 EKDRA
+727 EKDPA

>member
-1 MIPSIAPVPATAPA
+1 MIPNIAPAPA
-15 NAENADKETDTD
+15 DADQTAST
-27 AAGVGAGAGAATAA
+27 TAA
-41 APAGPGTGRGPRA
+41 AV
-54 AFGGLFAPRLSSRRV
+54 L
-69 FASPGAAAGIIW
+69 PGAARQSAARKFAGSKLFGSPASIAGVIW

-89 LTAPWWLPYKTE
+89 LTAPLWLPFKTE
-101 DQDFTAILSGPTA
+101 DQDFTAVLSGPTA

-121 ELGRDLLSRIFAAAA
+121 ELGRDLLSRIFASAA

-142 LITVIVGVGLGTILA
+142 MITVIVAVGLGTVLA
-157 MVAAAGER
+157 MLAAAAGER
-165 TEGVISRVTEVMMSL
+165 VEAVISRVTEIMMSL

-191 AVGTNIPVIMAI
+191 AVGTNIPLIMAI

-208 SAGIYRVMLGQATS
+208 SAGIYRVMLGQAKS

-233 VDGVSTL
+233 VDGVSSMG
-240 AISLRHVLPGLS
+240 ISLRHVLPGLTT
-252 NTIVV
+252 TIVV

-289 MIQGASQHVYE
+289 MIQSASQHVYD

-336 LPSAADRRRRTA
+336 LPSAAIRRRRAAAAAAATA
-348 ASASAAASAAP
+348 A
-359 AAPETPAAP
+359 ETKLDEGPAP
-368 GRLSVRGLS
+368 GVLSVRGLS

-422 SGVSVTGGQILWD
+422 SGVSATGGRILWN

-440 GATETAMAGVRG
+440 SAAERDMEGIRG
-452 RGIALISQEPMRAL
+452 RDIALISQEPMRAL

-476 VSAIRRLRKTGK
+476 TAAIRRLRNMGN
-488 AQARAEALSLLEKVG
+488 AEARAEALSLLEKVG
-503 IVDAGRI
+503 IVDAGLI
-510 LTTYPHQISGG
+510 LRTDPHQISGG
-521 MAQRVAIALALAGRP
+521 MAQRVAIALALSGHP

-548 DVTVQAEILSLLRT
+548 DVTVQAEILSLLRS

-567 GMSVVMVTHDLGVV
+567 GMSVVLVTHDLGVV
-581 ADICDTVAVMYAGQ
+581 ADICDNVAVMYAGQ

-600 RTANIL
+600 RTASIL

-628 DMPERLATISGRVP
+628 DMPERLATISGQVP
-642 QPKDWPAGCRFM
+642 QPKDWPAGCRFL

-660 GSACVA
+660 GSACAA
-666 PVPLVPSGS
+666 PVPLLPSGS
-675 DDGVVRCVK
+675 EAGEVRCVK

-689 VEGLEWVATEVP
+689 VEGLEWLATEVP
-701 ARRVLDVRSADS
+701 SRHVLEI
-713 TVSNDSTVSTSSAV
+713 V
-727 EKDRA
+727 EKDLA